1 MSNSFELQAE
11 FREDLGKGA
20 SRRLR
25 HAGNVP
31 AVVYGGNAEPRSITL
46 NHQALLRHVEN
57 EAFFSNVITL
67 KVGDVE
73 QDAIVK
79 DMQRHPAKKVIM
91 HIDFQRI
98 VAGEQIRMS
107 VPLHFTGED
116 IAPGFKT
123 GGGKFSHLINEVEI
137 ACLPKNLPEFIEVDV
152 SELELDALLHMSDIQ
167 LPEGVEIPEL
177 AQGDGHDQAIITLQ
191 RPAVIVEEE
200 DEVDAGDVPTEGD
213 EEAPEDGAE

>member
-25 HAGNVP
+25 HAGKVP
-31 AVVYGGNAEPRSITL
+31 AVVYGGNADPRAITL
-46 NHQALLRHVEN
+46 SHQALLRHVEN

-79 DMQRHPAKKVIM
+79 DMQRHPAKKIIM

-98 VAGEQIRMS
+98 VAGEAIRMS

-116 IAPGFKT
+116 VAPGFKT

-152 SELELDALLHMSDIQ
+152 STMELDALLHMSDIQ
-167 LPEGVEIPEL
+167 LPEGVEIPEM
-177 AQGDGHDQAIITLQ
+177 AQGDGHDQAIISLQ
-191 RPAVIVEEE
+191 RPSVKEEVEDDEGKAAAEGGEE
-200 DEVDAGDVPTEGD
+200 A
-213 EEAPEDGAE
+213 APEDGAE